1 MKKTCLANSIALLGV
16 CLSIPAFAQE
26 NDSAKPPR
34 TSSDSASTEVSLA
47 PVTVT
52 ANRMDSP
59 AATYA
64 GQVSVLE
71 SEDLQ
76 GSENVVESLSQTPGF
91 ETGDDY
97 GRQIGSQFKIRGFG
111 YQSENR
117 VIIEQDGVRR
127 SVNMFSNHI
136 SSFRTD
142 PYLLKEVEVVKGGS
156 SVLHGSGAIGGI
168 VSMRTKD
175 ARDFISEGKDFGFT
189 LGGRY
194 DSNNSRSGH
203 AAIAFDSKDSPF
215 DFVVYGRGAHFGDI
229 KLADGGAFSS
239 SSRTQI
245 THAANDEDIKNGM
258 LKLGW
263 NLTPEQRLSFSYFD
277 YNEKLVT
284 TWQTLWHL
292 DPGTNP
298 VHGKLKQRDWIL
310 GYQYDPLDNNW
321 IDLETKLYK
330 SDASYFRSRDGN
342 SPVEYKNSDERWGI
356 GIKNRAKFKLGA
368 VENQFVLG
376 VDYEDRNE
384 DAYMNVNGKP
394 SIFGSMPNYY
404 KDLGIYAQDTASFGN
419 LDVTLGARY
428 DSFQR
433 GVDKGGAKG
442 YKDSR
447 LSPKVSL
454 AYQAFDG
461 IYLLAGY
468 AETFRGPTPH
478 ETSSDGALNPH
489 YWYVPNANLKPETA
503 KEYEVGFSVDKQNLL
518 GHDELY
524 FKATYFNGKIE
535 DMISLKEAPE
545 LGTPPDIGDGVTT
558 RQYAQYRNVSA
569 AKRKGYEVEGKY
581 RWRDWKFGG
590 GYDHLKI
597 IDSATGKL
605 EQPSVD
611 KLSFNASYTHPGL
624 KLTGGVKLTHWFKPK
639 RDIYVRKIR
648 GREYRYINQAFTIV
662 DLFGSWK
669 PVDSGMGFFD
679 KNFTLNFGVNNIL
692 DKKRIHYSNYD
703 TTTSVGRGRNYYIS
717 FDKRF

>member
-34 TSSDSASTEVSLA
+34 TSSESASTEVSLA

-52 ANRMDSP
+52 ANRMDSS

-71 SEDLQ
+71 NEDLQ
-76 GSENVVESLSQTPGF
+76 GSENVVESLSQIPGF
-91 ETGDDY
+91 ETGYDH

-117 VIIEQDGVRR
+117 VIIEQDGIRR

-142 PYLLKEVEVVKGGS
+142 PNLLKEVEVVKGGS

-175 ARDFISEGKDFGFT
+175 AKDFLAAGKET
-189 LGGRY
+189 GLTVGGRY
-194 DSNNSRSGH
+194 DVNNSRSGYL
-203 AAIAFDSKDSPF
+203 AFAFDPKNSPF
-215 DFVVYGRGAHFGDI
+215 DFVVYGRRAEFGDN
-229 KLADGGAFSS
+229 KLAAGGVVTTDGE
-239 SSRTQI
+239 RI
-245 THAANDEDIKNGM
+245 THAANDENIKNTM

-263 NLTPEQRLSFSYFD
+263 DITPEQRLSFSYFD
-277 YNEKLVT
+277 YNENLET
-284 TWQTLWHL
+284 TWQTLYGV
-292 DPGTNP
+292 DPGKSP
-298 VHGKLKQRDWIL
+298 VYGWLKQKDYSL
-310 GYQYDPLDNNW
+310 GYQFAPANNPW
-321 IDLETKLYK
+321 IDLEAKLYTSK
-330 SDASYFRSRDGN
+330 ASYSRIWDGLSAN
-342 SPVEYKNSDERWGI
+342 RYTNWDERWGL
-356 GIKNRAKFKLGA
+356 GVKNKSKFKLGA
-368 VENQFVLG
+368 VDNQLVIGL
-376 VDYEDRNE
+376 DYEDRNE
-384 DAYMNVNGKP
+384 DAHMVNKGKV
-394 SIFGSMPNYY
+394 SAFGSMPNYY
-404 KDLGIYAQDTASFGN
+404 KDLGIYAQNTASFGK

-503 KEYEVGFSVDKQNLL
+503 KEYEIGFSVDKQNLL

-524 FKATYFNGKIE
+524 FKATYFDGKIE

-545 LGTPPDIGDGVTT
+545 LGTPPDIGDRVTT

-648 GREYRYINQAFTIV
+648 GVEYRYINQAFTIV

-669 PVDSGMGFFD
+669 PVDSGMSFFD
-679 KNFTLNFGVNNIL
+679 KNFTLNFGINNL
-692 DKKRIHYSNYD
+692 FDRKRIHYNSYE
-703 TTTSVGRGRNYYIS
+703 TTTMVGRGRNYYVS

>member
-1 MKKTCLANSIALLGV
+1 M
-16 CLSIPAFAQE
+16 PE
-26 NDSAKPPR
+26 
-34 TSSDSASTEVSLA
+34 STGAEVSLA

-52 ANRMDSP
+52 ANRMDSS

-64 GQVSVLE
+64 GQVSVLK

-97 GRQIGSQFKIRGFG
+97 GRQIGAQFKIRGFG

-142 PYLLKEVEVVKGGS
+142 PNLLKEVEVVKGGS

-168 VSMRTKD
+168 VSMRTKE
-175 ARDFISEGKDFGFT
+175 ARDFISPGKSFGFT

-194 DSNNSRSGH
+194 DSNNSHSGH
-203 AAIAFDSKDSPF
+203 VALAFDSKDTPF
-215 DFVVYGRGAHFGDI
+215 DFIVYGRGAHFGDV
-229 KLADGGAFSS
+229 KLADGGVFSS
-239 SSRTQI
+239 SSKKQI
-245 THAANDEDIKNGM
+245 THAANDEDIRNSM
-258 LKLGW
+258 LKIGW
-263 NLTPEQRLSFSYFD
+263 NITPEQRLSFSYFD

-292 DPGTNP
+292 DPGVNP
-298 VHGKLKQRDWIL
+298 VHGELEQRDLVL
-310 GYQYDPLDNNW
+310 GYQYAPMNNDW
-321 IDLETKLYK
+321 IDLEAKVYQ
-330 SDASYFRSRDGN
+330 SDASYFRTRDGS
-342 SPVEYKNSDERWGI
+342 SPIEYKNSDERWGL

-384 DAYMNVNGKP
+384 DANMISNGKP
-394 SIFGSMPNYY
+394 SVFGSMPNYY
-404 KDLGIYAQDTASFGN
+404 KDLGIYAQNTSSFGR

-433 GVDKGGAKG
+433 GVDKGGAKE
-442 YKDSR
+442 YKDGR

-454 AYQAFDG
+454 AYQPFNG

-489 YWYVPNANLKPETA
+489 YWYVPNMNLKPETA
-503 KEYEVGFSVDKQNLL
+503 KEYEVGFSVDKANLL
-518 GHDELY
+518 GNDELY
-524 FKATYFNGKIE
+524 LKATYFNGKIE
-535 DMISLKEAPE
+535 DMISLQEAPE
-545 LGTPPDIGDGVTT
+545 LGTPPDLGDGVTT
-558 RQYAQYRNVSA
+558 RQYGQYRNISA
-569 AKRKGYEVEGKY
+569 AKRKGYEIEGKY
-581 RWRDWKFGG
+581 HWRDWQFAS
-590 GYDHLKI
+590 GYEHLKI
-597 IDSATGKL
+597 TNSATGKL
-605 EQPSVD
+605 IQPSVD
-611 KLSFNASYTHPGL
+611 KLFFNASYTHPGSR
-624 KLTGGVKLTHWFKPK
+624 LTGGIKLTHWFRPK
-639 RDIYVRKIR
+639 RDTYVTKIR
-648 GREYRYINQAFTIV
+648 GVEYRYINEAFTIV
-662 DLFGSWK
+662 DLFGNWK
-669 PVDSGMGFFD
+669 PVASGMALFD
-679 KNFTLNFGVNNIL
+679 KNFTLNFGINNVF

-703 TTTSVGRGRNYYIS
+703 TTTSVGRGRNYYVS